1 MQRLLSAYGT
11 PMPKP
16 EAGESLGTYVSK
28 FMGAKRDQKWPQKQ
42 RAAIAYSE
50 WRHRKKKK

>member
-1 MQRLLSAYGT
+1 
-11 PMPKP
+11 MPKP
-16 EAGESLGTYVSK
+16 TAGESLGEYVHK

-50 WRHRKKKK
+50 YRSAKKKRK

>member
-1 MQRLLSAYGT
+1 
-11 PMPKP
+11 MPLP
-16 EAGESLGTYVSK
+16 EKHGSLKHFVSR

-50 WRHRKKKK
+50 WKQKKRKNA

>member
-1 MQRLLSAYGT
+1 V
-11 PMPKP
+11 P
-16 EAGESLGTYVSK
+16 EPVKGESLRDYVSR

-50 WRHRKKKK
+50 FRAAKKRK